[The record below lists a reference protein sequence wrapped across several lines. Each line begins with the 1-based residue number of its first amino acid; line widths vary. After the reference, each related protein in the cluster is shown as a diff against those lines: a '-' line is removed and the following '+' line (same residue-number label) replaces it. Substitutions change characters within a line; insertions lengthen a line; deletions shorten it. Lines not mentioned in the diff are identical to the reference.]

1 MEYGF
6 FHPDRGYWQATSKP
20 SAETLAGYPD
30 GTVSVPLKP
39 GADYEWQG
47 GRWFQVL
54 PDAAEALAA
63 EREAAIQE
71 AVQDMEAERL
81 ATFRAQAETELAG
94 AKTVKEI
101 QQLRDLR
108 SARSKARPGR

>member
-39 GADYEWQG
+39 
-47 GRWFQVL
+47 
-54 PDAAEALAA
+54 AAEALAA

-71 AVQDMEAERL
+71 ALQDMEAERL
-81 ATFRAQAETELAG
+81 ALLRAQAETELAG
-94 AKTVKEI
+94 ATTIEEI
-101 QQLRDLR
+101 QQLRDQR
-108 SARSKARPGR
+108 RARSKARPGR